1 VSPDCNVPDG
11 QLSGL
16 LPSLVIA
23 LRYPLLIGFFLPIF
37 ILAVEIPAQETGAS
51 ADGRAKARIAGDCP
65 DESATGRT
73 TSPAGKRTLLGFTHP
88 SAPPMATRATTTMP
102 RAKFRIVYPSL
113 NIACRNFTPHPNP
126 PP

>member
-1 VSPDCNVPDG
+1 MSSDCNVPDG

-16 LPSLVIA
+16 LPSLVVA

-51 ADGRAKARIAGDCP
+51 ADGRAKARIAGDSP

-73 TSPAGKRTLLGFTHP
+73 TSPASKRTLLGFTSSQRTHLRR
-88 SAPPMATRATTTMP
+88 SEPPRQRLEP
-102 RAKFRIVYPSL
+102 
-113 NIACRNFTPHPNP
+113 NFASFIPH
-126 PP
+126 